1 MRCDP
6 VNAKAVHGC
15 VAACGCN
22 SRRTFLKSF
31 GAFGAATAL
40 PAPTV
45 WAQGTAKPHRIDVHH
60 HMFPPFVQ
68 ELWKKENVRTTP
80 VVMRWK
86 IEDTLEQM
94 DQAGVVTTVLSV
106 LASGGFN
113 MPKLGIEEHRRLARL
128 ANDHAVKIRSDHPG
142 RFGIFA
148 YVPMPDIDGALKELE
163 YALDVIKAD
172 GIILSTSYGNR
183 FLGDP
188 DYRPLVDELQRR
200 RAVVYVH
207 PGRPDCC
214 DALTPQVPGS
224 FTEYP
229 QDTNRTVMSLLF
241 SGTFTRTR
249 DVRWIFSHGGA
260 AVPLLAGRVNSL
272 ARIQLKNQAQV
283 LPDGIDFEL
292 KRLYYETAN
301 AAYAP
306 NIAAL
311 YGQGMGGKVALI
323 TDGRF
328 SGATRGFCI
337 GHVGPEAAV
346 CGPIGLLED
355 GDIIEIDAEA
365 GTIDL
370 LVDPAELD
378 ERRARW
384 QPRQHDY
391 QSGALWRYAQN
402 VGPAEKGAVTHP
414 GGKAEVLSYAEI

>member
-6 VNAKAVHGC
+6 VEATVPVHGC

-22 SRRTFLKSF
+22 SRRSFLKSI

-40 PAPTV
+40 SAPAV
-45 WAQGTAKPHRIDVHH
+45 WAQDLSSSPAPSSTKPHRIDVHH

-68 ELWKKENVRTTP
+68 DLWKKENVRTAP

-86 IEDTLEQM
+86 LEDTLGQM
-94 DQAGVVTTVLSV
+94 NQAGVATTVLSV
-106 LASGGFN
+106 LAAGGFN
-113 MPKLGIEEHRRLARL
+113 LPKLSVEEHRRLARL
-128 ANDHAVKIRSDHPG
+128 ANDHAVKVRSDHPG

-148 YVPMPDIDGALKELE
+148 YVPMPDIDGTLKEIE
-163 YALDVIKAD
+163 YALDAIKAD
-172 GIILSTSYGNR
+172 GIIISTSYGNQ

-188 DYRPLVDELQRR
+188 DFKAIMDEFQRR

-207 PGRPDCC
+207 PGRPECC
-214 DALTPQVPGS
+214 DTLTPNVPGS

-272 ARIQLKNQAQV
+272 AKIQLKNQAQV

-311 YGQGMGGKVALI
+311 LKFAPIQQVLFG
-323 TDGRF
+323 TDYPYVSVVENANDLMKAGL
-328 SGATRGFCI
+328 STADLK
-337 GHVGPEAAV
+337 AV
-346 CGPIGLLED
+346 ENENAIRLM
-355 GDIIEIDAEA
+355 
-365 GTIDL
+365 
-370 LVDPAELD
+370 
-378 ERRARW
+378 
-384 QPRQHDY
+384 PR
-391 QSGALWRYAQN
+391 LR
-402 VGPAEKGAVTHP
+402 T
-414 GGKAEVLSYAEI
+414 

>member
-6 VNAKAVHGC
+6 VDAKAPVHGC

-40 PAPTV
+40 SAPAV
-45 WAQGTAKPHRIDVHH
+45 WAQSPSTTKPHRIDVHH

-80 VVMRWK
+80 VVMNWK
-86 IEDTLEQM
+86 IEDTLDQM
-94 DQAGVVTTVLSV
+94 NQAGVATTILSV

-128 ANDHAVKIRSDHPG
+128 ANDHAAKIRSDHPG
-142 RFGIFA
+142 RFGVFA
-148 YVPMPDIDGALKELE
+148 YVPMPDLDGALQEIE

-188 DYRPLVDELQRR
+188 DFKPLMDEFQRR
-200 RAVVYVH
+200 RAIVYVH

-311 YGQGMGGKVALI
+311 LKFAPISQVLFGTDYPYVSVVENAHDLMRVGLSATDLRAIENENAL
-323 TDGRF
+323 R
-328 SGATRGFCI
+328 
-337 GHVGPEAAV
+337 
-346 CGPIGLLED
+346 LM
-355 GDIIEIDAEA
+355 
-365 GTIDL
+365 
-370 LVDPAELD
+370 
-378 ERRARW
+378 
-384 QPRQHDY
+384 PRLK
-391 QSGALWRYAQN
+391 S
-402 VGPAEKGAVTHP
+402 
-414 GGKAEVLSYAEI
+414 